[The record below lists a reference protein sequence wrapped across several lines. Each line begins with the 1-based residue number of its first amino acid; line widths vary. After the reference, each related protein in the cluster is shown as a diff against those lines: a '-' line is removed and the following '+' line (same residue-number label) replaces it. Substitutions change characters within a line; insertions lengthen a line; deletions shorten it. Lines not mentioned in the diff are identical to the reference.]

1 MFKCF
6 IWYWIIYLSIFCRNL
21 ASLTSRV
28 SFRSSTES
36 KFSWKIRSWNFYL
49 DVGYVVPGIWMMMEG
64 DQIMQVIMDMVMLKW
79 CNESLNSIWA
89 FKSLDITRYVNC
101 CAVNTRV
108 SWCQSHIAI
117 KCAKFSQIYICSRAS
132 EGQLTK
138 LSNIQVAYRRS
149 NGSAASRSSRN
160 QPKYH
165 RLRLK
170 GALSLDF
177 TYSCIIIY
185 HGTL

>member
-1 MFKCF
+1 
-6 IWYWIIYLSIFCRNL
+6 
-21 ASLTSRV
+21 
-28 SFRSSTES
+28 
-36 KFSWKIRSWNFYL
+36 
-49 DVGYVVPGIWMMMEG
+49 
-64 DQIMQVIMDMVMLKW
+64 MLKFLSRCRLFCTW
-79 CNESLNSIWA
+79 YLNDDGRWSNHASDHGHGHAKMMQWVSNSIWA
-89 FKSLDITRYVNC
+89 FKSSDITRYVNC
-101 CAVNTRV
+101 CADNTRV

-177 TYSCIIIY
+177 TYRCIIIY